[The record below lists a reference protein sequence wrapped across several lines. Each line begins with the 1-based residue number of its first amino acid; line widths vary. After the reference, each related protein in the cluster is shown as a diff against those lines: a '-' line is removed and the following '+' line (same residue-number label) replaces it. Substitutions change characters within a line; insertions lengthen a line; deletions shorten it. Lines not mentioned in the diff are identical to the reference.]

1 MGIFLMSVL
10 GHGLQSRVIGHFDN
24 NPRAVMV
31 VAVALRH
38 CRKVC
43 FKMTTLT
50 NAISLIL

>member
-31 VAVALRH
+31 VALRH